1 MIKTASWSTE
11 MVRDLIMC
19 LQNNKTI
26 LSYNGIDFDTDRPLQ
41 YREIWK
47 SMAKLY
53 EEVNQHSLVHLWFLF
68 QKFQYKSY

>member
-53 EEVNQHSLVHLWFLF
+53 EEVNPAFFGPPVVSV
-68 QKFQYKSY
+68 SEIPI